1 MIYGGHMGK
10 IITISLP
17 EGFDNKPTEEK
28 DAVLEK
34 DLDKFS
40 DFLKTLNNKW
50 MNNPLTP
57 QERALIKSYLIW
69 KIAKEV

>member
-1 MIYGGHMGK
+1 MGK